1 MLKYEFGA
9 GGFKLGE
16 RVEIIT
22 TGLRG
27 ILICETVHISG
38 CNTYQILL
46 PNVLIDGRMK
56 STYRDYLMLRRLD
69 ADESMFD
76 TDKKLTDENSF
87 SPKGTDV
94 NEAWIQDA
102 IKQKKEFIPEVDDA
116 VGVEEIAI
124 MPGMEVWN
132 KNHGRT
138 MIVSTISRDIF
149 AKELEYGLTFM
160 IGDNERMVIS
170 NSYALIPLSQKFSLP
185 PALTEKHGSVYEDSR
200 QLIFNS
206 RFEKEL
212 SGYYAG
218 VFGRQ

>member
-1 MLKYEFGA
+1 MHEYAFGA

-22 TGLRG
+22 TEQRG

-56 STYRDYLMLRRLD
+56 SAFRDYLMLRKLD
-69 ADESMFD
+69 SDESMLD
-76 TDKKLTDENSF
+76 ADKKLTDENSF

-94 NEAWIQDA
+94 NEAWIRDA
-102 IKQKKEFIPEVDDA
+102 IKQEKEFVPEVDEA
-116 VGVEEIAI
+116 VGVEEITI
-124 MPGMEVWN
+124 RPGMEVWN

-138 MIVSTISRDIF
+138 MVVSTISRDIF

-160 IGDNERMVIS
+160 SGDYERMVFS
-170 NSYALIPLSQKFSLP
+170 NSYALIPLSRKFSLP
-185 PALTEKHGSVYEDSR
+185 SASVEKLGSAHEDSR
-200 QLIFNS
+200 ELIFNS

-212 SGYYAG
+212 VGYYINEL
-218 VFGRQ
+218 GRQ